1 MGAKKAANE
10 KLLKAGELA
19 KLTGVLVSTIR
30 YYTTKIGLLESN
42 GMTPGNYN
50 LYVEDKALRRLAQIE
65 QMKKKRLLLDEML
78 VKLNGKKD

>member
-1 MGAKKAANE
+1 MGTVKTTE

-30 YYTTKIGLLESN
+30 YYTKIGLLHSDAT
-42 GMTPGNYN
+42 TPGNYN
-50 LYVEDKALRRLAQIE
+50 LYIESKALKRLALIE

-78 VKLNGKKD
+78 VKLNGRKD

>member
-1 MGAKKAANE
+1 MGAVKTTNG

-30 YYTTKIGLLESN
+30 YYTKIGLLESD

-50 LYVEDKALRRLAQIE
+50 LYVENKALRRLAQIE

-78 VKLNGKKD
+78 VKLNNKKA

>member
-1 MGAKKAANE
+1 MGAVKITNE

-30 YYTTKIGLLESN
+30 YYTKIGLLKSD
-42 GMTPGNYN
+42 GLTPGHYN
-50 LYVEDKALRRLAQIE
+50 LYAEDKALRRLTQIE

-78 VKLNGKKD
+78 VKLNGKKV